1 MKTMMTNPLEKAYHC
16 YHQHLSRSISSP
28 PNIQHL
34 PPKRPLSPNIQHLSP
49 ITLQYFT
56 CYPRTSFRISEG
68 VMVVG

>member
-34 PPKRPLSPNIQHLSP
+34 SP